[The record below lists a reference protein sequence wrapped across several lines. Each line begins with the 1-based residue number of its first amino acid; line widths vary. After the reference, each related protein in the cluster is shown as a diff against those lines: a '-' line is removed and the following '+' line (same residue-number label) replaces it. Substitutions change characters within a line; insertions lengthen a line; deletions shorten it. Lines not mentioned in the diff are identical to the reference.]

1 MPAIDLARL
10 RKQAARLADFFFVP
24 DEFIR
29 HLHEMLEFYVN
40 RTVRTAQANAQ
51 DLHLQAYR
59 TPSMIVKQ
67 IEQELALPASRNA
80 AAALELADRLW
91 DEAYLETRLLAAFLL
106 GRIPPQEERLL
117 ARLTA
122 WTGQMS
128 DPNLRAVLLDTGLS
142 RMRKES
148 PQMFLDMIGEWLQP
162 GRTRLW
168 SNGIQAVIS
177 AVLDPTFIN
186 LPPLLELIEPVIE
199 AAPAKLQ
206 LEIEEL
212 VKTLYSVYPT
222 ETTFYLR
229 HVLRDSQDP
238 MTAVTFRRIAPSF
251 PPDLR
256 SELREVLRARPIP
269 KGDEH
274 A

>member
-24 DEFIR
+24 DDFIK
-29 HLHEMLEFYVN
+29 HLHAMLDFYVN
-40 RTVRTAQANAQ
+40 RTVRISQASAPDTN
-51 DLHLQAYR
+51 LQTYR
-59 TPSMIVKQ
+59 TPAMIVKQ
-67 IEQELALPASRNA
+67 IEQELALPASRDPG
-80 AAALELADRLW
+80 AALELADRLW
-91 DEAYLETRLLAAFLL
+91 DEAFLETRLLAAFLL

-128 DPNLRAVLLDTGLS
+128 DANLRAVLLDTGLR
-142 RMRKES
+142 RMREES
-148 PQMFLDMIGEWLQP
+148 PQMFLDLIGEWLQP

-177 AVLDPTFIN
+177 AVSDPAFLN
-186 LPPLLELIEPVIE
+186 LPPVLKLLEPVLE

-206 LEIEEL
+206 LEIEDL
-212 VKTLYSVYPT
+212 VKTLYALYPT

-229 HVLRDSQDP
+229 QVLQDSQDP
-238 MTAVTFRRIAPSF
+238 MTAVTFRRISPSF
-251 PPDLR
+251 PAALR
-256 SELREVLRARPIP
+256 AELRELLRTKPIS
-269 KGDEH
+269 KGD
-274 A
+274 